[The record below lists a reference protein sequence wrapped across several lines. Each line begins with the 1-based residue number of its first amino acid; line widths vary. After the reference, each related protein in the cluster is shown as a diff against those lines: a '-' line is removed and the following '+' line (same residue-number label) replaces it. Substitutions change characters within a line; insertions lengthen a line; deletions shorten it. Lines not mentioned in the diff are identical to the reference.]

1 MSCVG
6 PVIPSTKD
14 ERLWATLTHL
24 GGLVGVLL
32 SATAIVGVPIPF
44 NLLVPLGIWLLKREG
59 SPFLDDQ
66 GKEAIN
72 FHLTL
77 TIVGFLLFF
86 TCIGIAL
93 LPVLGVYS
101 LVLGIIAA
109 VKANEGTAY
118 RYPAT
123 VRLIS

>member
-24 GGLVGVLL
+24 GGLVGMLL
-32 SATAIVGVPIPF
+32 SVTAIVGVPIPF
-44 NLLVPLGIWLLKREG
+44 NLLVPLVIWLLKREG

-77 TIVGFLLFF
+77 TIVGFLLVF
-86 TCIGIAL
+86 TCIGITL

-101 LVLGIIAA
+101 LVFGIIAA
-109 VKANEGTAY
+109 VKANEGVAY

-123 VRLIS
+123 IRLIS